1 MLSAIELGFVQKEI
15 QEAAYQTQRALE
27 TTRQIVVGVNEFVSE
42 EAARVPVFVVDER
55 VAAEQCRRLQDVRAR
70 RDGHRVQEAR
80 KRLGE
85 AAAGTGNL
93 LPRILEAVRAS
104 ATIGEICDTLRA
116 IFGVHEERVVL

>member
-1 MLSAIELGFVQKEI
+1 MLHARRIRRCLGEAVALILLAWIASASAQ
-15 QEAAYQTQRALE
+15 
-27 TTRQIVVGVNEFVSE
+27 